1 MKNLLG
7 QNFFLVL
14 TAAVCFC
21 TTVRAQDLDM
31 IGVTVLRAAVA
42 TNVDGSGMR
51 VAQAEASLTSDLLT
65 WEVNPAKVGKPMS
78 LFTYFSAAG
87 SASVYPNSLGTNSWH
102 AEEVGN
108 DFYGIPYG
116 VATNVAHV
124 DIFEADHFIS
134 YYISNLLP
142 MPADPVV
149 NQSFTFGALD
159 VSKQQAVDSAYD
171 DYSETF
177 GTFFVSAACNSGI
190 SVKVCAPGTSY
201 NCISVGAYAN
211 STYYNS
217 IGPTI
222 DNGRCKPDITAPSN
236 LTSFSTPQVSGAA
249 TVLMQAALRGDGGSD
264 TNSAFDLRTIKAL
277 LLNGA
282 VKPANWTNSSS
293 SPLDARYGA
302 GVVNVF
308 NSYEQLTGGKHHFI
322 VSTFNPANYPQLP
335 PENSNSIAVLSG
347 WDFNTNSTTATN
359 DSENHYFFNVTSA
372 ANSGSFMAT
381 ATLVW
386 NRQFSQTNINNLDL
400 FLFNT
405 VNSNLIACSTSLVDN
420 VEHIF
425 LPQLAAG
432 RYDLQVWK
440 AGGANVVSDSETYAL
455 AWEFVSS
462 RLSIAKS
469 GTNAALMWPAYPA
482 GFLVE
487 TTTNLAPPVNWVAL
501 TNFTSIVTNNQN
513 RLILGATNN
522 QQFFRLRRP
531 NL

>member
-1 MKNLLG
+1 
-7 QNFFLVL
+7 
-14 TAAVCFC
+14 
-21 TTVRAQDLDM
+21 
-31 IGVTVLRAAVA
+31 
-42 TNVDGSGMR
+42 
-51 VAQAEASLTSDLLT
+51 
-65 WEVNPAKVGKPMS
+65 
-78 LFTYFSAAG
+78 
-87 SASVYPNSLGTNSWH
+87 
-102 AEEVGN
+102 
-108 DFYGIPYG
+108 
-116 VATNVAHV
+116 
-124 DIFEADHFIS
+124 
-134 YYISNLLP
+134 
-142 MPADPVV
+142 
-149 NQSFTFGALD
+149 
-159 VSKQQAVDSAYD
+159 
-171 DYSETF
+171 
-177 GTFFVSAACNSGI
+177 
-190 SVKVCAPGTSY
+190 
-201 NCISVGAYAN
+201 
-211 STYYNS
+211 
-217 IGPTI
+217 
-222 DNGRCKPDITAPSN
+222 
-236 LTSFSTPQVSGAA
+236 
-249 TVLMQAALRGDGGSD
+249 VLMQAALRGDGGSD

-359 DSENHYFFNVTSA
+359 DSENHYFFNVTNA

-487 TTTNLAPPVNWVAL
+487 ATTNLAPPVNWVAL